1 MRVIITKAYAQTHMD
16 TQTAQFVHLSI
27 DLGIILGGLHNFST
41 SIGEEKKKRWLL
53 KRYSTGNV
61 VHVTCN
67 VMKNMHVTVLFY
79 ECHTQIFAT
88 CMQHA

>member
-41 SIGEEKKKRWLL
+41 SIGEEKKRD
-53 KRYSTGNV
+53 G
-61 VHVTCN
+61 
-67 VMKNMHVTVLFY
+67 F
-79 ECHTQIFAT
+79 
-88 CMQHA
+88 